1 MWIYTSFAHRG
12 VTHSSLTNQITLQ
25 ALRDVLLCFEV
36 DLTVKVLLRVLAVC
50 SCMLRGLG
58 RGDPTANLPL
68 CETLLPAVR
77 VVSLSALYLHDDL
90 MSSHVNALF
99 LVVHTGHSGL
109 SSFINRLLFE
119 ACMHAMIQ
127 FTFVQIFFFWG
138 GGGGGGGRGW
148 EGRRGWEEGMEEG
161 GMRGDE
167 GGGVI
172 GRGGGGGGG
181 ECIILELGT

>member
-1 MWIYTSFAHRG
+1 MCIYTSFAHRG

-36 DLTVKVLLRVLAVC
+36 ELTVKVLLRVLAVC

-77 VVSLSALYLHDDL
+77 VVSLSAVYLHDDL

-109 SSFINRLLFE
+109 SSFINRLLFG
-119 ACMHAMIQ
+119 ACMHAMTQ
-127 FTFVQIFFFWG
+127 FTFVQIFFG
-138 GGGGGGGRGW
+138 GGGGGGVGGGEWQRVGR
-148 EGRRGWEEGMEEG
+148 EEGVGGGDGVGMERRREVG
-161 GMRGDE
+161 DGMRGDE
-167 GGGVI
+167 GVGDRKGGSV
-172 GRGGGGGGG
+172 
-181 ECIILELGT
+181 